1 MIFSFSLKDAEESSQ
16 QSDWVADKLSE
27 IVEAVEETVNTKINI
42 RKVAHFCEYA
52 LLGAETSFLCF
63 LTENNKKKKWLFFL
77 VFGIVIAS
85 LDEAI
90 QNFAPGRDSAV
101 KDVFIDMSGYISG
114 LLFTLCIYL
123 AVLKIKEKNMLDAYK
138 TEKDKK

>member
-16 QSDWVADKLSE
+16 QSDWVAEKLSE
-27 IVEAVEETVNTKINI
+27 IVEAVEETVDVKINI

-52 LLGAETSFLCF
+52 LLGAETSFLCL
-63 LTENNKKKKWLFFL
+63 LTENNKKKKWLSFL
-77 VFGIVIAS
+77 MFGIVTAS

-101 KDVFIDMSGYISG
+101 RDVFIDMSGYISG

-138 TEKDKK
+138 T

>member
-16 QSDWVADKLSE
+16 QSDWVAEKLSE
-27 IVEAVEETVNTKINI
+27 IVEAVEETVDVKINI

-52 LLGAETSFLCF
+52 LLGAETSFLCL
-63 LTENNKKKKWLFFL
+63 LTENNKKKKWLSFL
-77 VFGIVIAS
+77 MFGIVTAS

-123 AVLKIKEKNMLDAYK
+123 AVLKIKEKYAKRIQDRK
-138 TEKDKK
+138 G

>member
-42 RKVAHFCEYA
+42 RKAAHFCEYA
-52 LLGAETSFLCF
+52 LLGAETSFLC
-63 LTENNKKKKWLFFL
+63 LLAENNKKKKWLFFL

-101 KDVFIDMSGYISG
+101 KDVFIDMSGYVMG
-114 LLFTLCIYL
+114 LLFVMCIYF
-123 AVLKIKEKNMLDAYK
+123 AVSKIKEKYAKHTQDRK
-138 TEKDKK
+138 G

>member
-16 QSDWVADKLSE
+16 QSDWVAEKLSE
-27 IVEAVEETVNTKINI
+27 IVEAVEETVDVKINI

-52 LLGAETSFLCF
+52 LLGAETSFLC
-63 LTENNKKKKWLFFL
+63 LLAENNKKKKWLSFL
-77 VFGIVIAS
+77 MFGIVTAS

-101 KDVFIDMSGYISG
+101 RDVFIDMSGYISG

-123 AVLKIKEKNMLDAYK
+123 AVLKIKEKYAKRIQDRK
-138 TEKDKK
+138 G

>member
-16 QSDWVADKLSE
+16 QSDWVAEKLSE
-27 IVEAVEETVNTKINI
+27 IVEAVEETVDVKINI

-52 LLGAETSFLCF
+52 LLGAETSFLCL
-63 LTENNKKKKWLFFL
+63 LTEDNKKKKWLSFL
-77 VFGIVIAS
+77 IFGIVTAS

-101 KDVFIDMSGYISG
+101 RDVFIDMSGYISG

-123 AVLKIKEKNMLDAYK
+123 AVLKIKEKNMLYAYK